1 MAAILPDEKGGN
13 YCGEKHDGGL
23 WYLRTAK
30 LAVAVAIIRSRPKGW
45 SGREHAEFLASRL
58 HCEDNDWKAKAQGLQ
73 EEVLRLRQE
82 LLLSKT
88 RAEITGSSVAGDPP
102 MDGRSQA
109 AEESMRISGPWEG
122 DSGFGTGSSV
132 EMLPLGADAEVS
144 HASHFSLPPA
154 RSFSALP
161 SERSC
166 AGSHGRSMD
175 IAMLHHTQFLHSL
188 VGLGQPA
195 DSRDLPVVTDALC
208 QLLSCMVEAWAD
220 PRLLPPPSLI
230 LQAAWVVAQA
240 LEFLSGPACVELV
253 GRAESCL
260 KELTALLLGNTRLNW
275 FQRQETLADCLAAL
289 GGSPSLKL
297 PFILHA
303 FCEVNAFGEHLLQN
317 LGEGLGQ
324 FDVARYE
331 NCFYLLQVLERLLLD
346 ESGERSRLAWEQSPS
361 LSSVLSRLE
370 LNVLRLWADFPLLA
384 IYMWRLEACLKGTG
398 P

>member
-13 YCGEKHDGGL
+13 YCGEILEHDGGL

-275 FQRQETLADCLAAL
+275 
-289 GGSPSLKL
+289 
-297 PFILHA
+297 
-303 FCEVNAFGEHLLQN
+303 N

>member
-1 MAAILPDEKGGN
+1 PGCTPASCP
-13 YCGEKHDGGL
+13 HDGGL

-45 SGREHAEFLASRL
+45 TGREHAEFLASRL

-88 RAEITGSSVAGDPP
+88 RAEITGSSVAGGYMDQPPGCILYTGSGFMHNTGDPP

-122 DSGFGTGSSV
+122 DS
-132 EMLPLGADAEVS
+132 
-144 HASHFSLPPA
+144 
-154 RSFSALP
+154 
-161 SERSC
+161 
-166 AGSHGRSMD
+166 
-175 IAMLHHTQFLHSL
+175 AMLHHTQFLHSL

-230 LQAAWVVAQA
+230 LRAAWVVAQA

-275 FQRQETLADCLAAL
+275 VRTAAL
-289 GGSPSLKL
+289 THSVR
-297 PFILHA
+297 
-303 FCEVNAFGEHLLQN
+303 CLLI
-317 LGEGLGQ
+317 
-324 FDVARYE
+324 
-331 NCFYLLQVLERLLLD
+331 CT
-346 ESGERSRLAWEQSPS
+346 PS
-361 LSSVLSRLE
+361 LSNSCLLICTPSLS
-370 LNVLRLWADFPLLA
+370 NSCLL
-384 IYMWRLEACLKGTG
+384 ICTPSLSNSCLLICT
-398 P
+398 PSL

>member
-13 YCGEKHDGGL
+13 YCPEKYDGGL

-30 LAVAVAIIRSRPKGW
+30 LAVAVAIIKSRPKGRT
-45 SGREHAEFLASRL
+45 GREHAEFLASRL

-82 LLLSKT
+82 LLLSKA
-88 RAEITGSSVAGDPP
+88 RAEIMGSSVAGDPS
-102 MDGRSQA
+102 MDGRCQA
-109 AEESMRISGPWEG
+109 TEESLWSSAPWEG
-122 DSGFGTGSSV
+122 DSGFGTGSSMEV
-132 EMLPLGADAEVS
+132 LPLSAYAEVPQ
-144 HASHFSLPPA
+144 ASHCSLPPA
-154 RSFSALP
+154 PSFSALP

-166 AGSHGRSMD
+166 AGSHGRSME

-188 VGLGQPA
+188 VGLGQAA
-195 DSRDLPVVTDALC
+195 DSRDGPVVRDALC

-220 PRLLPPPSLI
+220 PRLLPPASLI
-230 LQAAWVVAQA
+230 LRAARVVGQA
-240 LEFLSGPACVELV
+240 LESLSGPACGELV

-260 KELTALLLGNTRLNW
+260 KELTALLLDNTRLNW

-303 FCEVNAFGEHLLQN
+303 FCEVNAFGEHLLQS

-331 NCFYLLQVLERLLLD
+331 NCFYLLRVLERLLLD
-346 ESGERSRLAWEQSPS
+346 ESWEQSRVFVPGGGRIHCPPS
-361 LSSVLSRLE
+361 QQ
-370 LNVLRLWADFPLLA
+370 AKP
-384 IYMWRLEACLKGTG
+384 T
-398 P
+398 